1 MQYIEHILAQFS
13 QIFDHLPRYVLLMS
27 KMTQCDQIWLNFNI
41 FAQFF
46 KVRHFFCFCGKF
58 KVLRKI
64 MRGWDFL
71 CFWANFHCCKWPNI
85 EQTTWPPALY
95 TNLLM
100 WSAHCC
106 RSPSVLA
113 KTFLL
118 RFWLCLDLKEIKS
131 FFSLLPT

>member
-1 MQYIEHILAQFS
+1 
-13 QIFDHLPRYVLLMS
+13 MS

-85 EQTTWPPALY
+85 EQTTWPSGHLGRPTLNQS
-95 TNLLM
+95 TDVVCPLLPE
-100 WSAHCC
+100 SIRTCKDF
-106 RSPSVLA
+106 SPSFLA
-113 KTFLL
+113 LFGFEGNKILL
-118 RFWLCLDLKEIKS
+118 QPSTYLRAV
-131 FFSLLPT
+131 